1 MSQVASTTSTPPQRA
16 RRRAPVVLLAAGAAT
31 GIVLERFGIT
41 TLGFGYWWAVATLLL
56 AMWYLLHHLS
66 QAWLAGACL
75 LATIAALAGGWHHW
89 HWRLYPT
96 DEVGLMATLEPYP
109 CCFEAIADAAPERMA
124 AAPDTPYRA
133 IPQGEK
139 SQLLL
144 HVVRIRDG
152 EHWTEASGRCELI
165 VDGHLQGVGAG
176 DRLRVFGE
184 FRAPSPA
191 RNPGQF
197 DYALHSRAS
206 RELCFM
212 RSGSPDCVTVL
223 SEGSSWW
230 PERWIDSVRHGWER
244 QLWRLLGPER
254 APTAAAL
261 LLGSRNTMPR
271 EAIDAYRVT
280 GALHVLV
287 VSGMHVGI
295 LMSLVL
301 SLLGMGWL
309 PRRQALLIAIVIVVF
324 YTLLTGAQP
333 PVVRAAVLTV
343 LLCLGLWYD
352 NQPFAINSLGIAAVV
367 VLVLNP
373 SDLFQAGTQ
382 LSFLCVAVLMWFASV
397 KWLAPL
403 SPLQFLLRSVEPW
416 YQRVARI
423 ALAWAGWTVAATLAV
438 WIVSLPLLLQ
448 QYNLVS
454 PIAIVMCVPVFLVVG
469 WALYGGVAML
479 TIGWLVPPLERPLA
493 WLTGSC
499 IDALNQMVN
508 STSQWPYAYAW
519 TPAPSLWWVLGW
531 YVLMPVLLAAGGF
544 RFGWSRTVQIIALWI
559 AIGTLPAIAA
569 RFQHRDFQ
577 ATFLD
582 VGHGICVVVTTPE
595 GATLLY
601 DAGSLGSGTH
611 AADAISGYLWS
622 RGIRTIDGLVLSH
635 ADIDHFNA
643 VPGLVDRFRI
653 GRVFATSRMFPPIDD
668 NSDHSA
674 PAELQR
680 TLIAHGIPIEI
691 VELGDRLTLDATT
704 HADVIYPDH
713 LGNLGS
719 DNANSLV
726 LAVEFEGRRILLP
739 GDLEA
744 PGIDFVM
751 AEPPLDTDVL
761 LAPHHGSK
769 NSDPPGFAAW
779 STPETVVVSGGPATV
794 DPNVAASYRDRGAQ
808 ILYTAKSG
816 AVTVHIRDKV
826 VDIDNFL
833 P

>member
-1 MSQVASTTSTPPQRA
+1 MVLVAVGA
-16 RRRAPVVLLAAGAAT
+16 AAGVVLD
-31 GIVLERFGIT
+31 RF
-41 TLGFGYWWAVATLLL
+41 VATALGIGVWWFSAVMLFV
-56 AMWYLLHHLS
+56 AWYVLHRGKH
-66 QAWLAGACL
+66 AWMSGVCL
-75 LATIAALAGGWHHW
+75 LALVASLTAGWHHW
-89 HWRLYPT
+89 HWRLYPI

-124 AAPDTPYRA
+124 AAPESPYRA

-144 HVVRIRDG
+144 HISRIRNG
-152 EHWTEASGRCELI
+152 EHWVESSGRCELI

-197 DYALHSRAS
+197 DYALHSRAD
-206 RELCFM
+206 RELCFL

-223 SEGSSWW
+223 ATGSAWW
-230 PERWIDSVRHGWER
+230 PERWIDAVRHRWER
-244 QLWRLLGPER
+244 RLWRLLGPER

-271 EAIDAYRVT
+271 EAVDAYRVT

-287 VSGMHVGI
+287 VSGMHVSI

-309 PRRQALLIAIVIVVF
+309 PRRQALVIAIAIVVF
-324 YTLLTGAQP
+324 YTLLTGANP

-343 LLCLGLWYD
+343 LICLGLWYD
-352 NQPFAINSLGIAAVV
+352 NQPFALNSLGIAAVV
-367 VLVLNP
+367 VLLINP

-397 KWLAPL
+397 KWVEPL
-403 SPLQFLLRSVEPW
+403 SPLQFLLRSCEPW
-416 YQRVARI
+416 YQRLARV
-423 ALAWAGWTVAATLAV
+423 ALAWAGWTIAATLAV
-438 WIVSLPLLLQ
+438 WIISLPLLLQ

-479 TIGWLVPPLERPLA
+479 TIGWLVPALEAPLA

-499 IDALNQMVN
+499 IDALNHMV
-508 STSQWPYAYAW
+508 SSSSHWPYAYAW
-519 TPAPSLWWVLGW
+519 TPAPSLWWVIGW
-531 YVLMPVLLAAGGF
+531 YVLMPLLLCTGGF
-544 RFGWSRTVQIIALWI
+544 RWGQHRTIQIVALWI
-559 AIGTLPAIAA
+559 AVGTIPAIAS
-569 RFQHRDFQ
+569 RFASHDFE

-582 VGHGICVVVTTPE
+582 VGHGVCVVVTTPE

-611 AADAISGYLWS
+611 AADAIAGYLWS
-622 RGIRTIDGLVLSH
+622 RGLRTIDGLVLSH

-643 VPGLVDRFRI
+643 MPGLVDRFRI
-653 GRVFATSRMFPPIDD
+653 GRVFVTSRMFPPSGDR
-668 NSDHSA
+668 SHHSA

-680 TLIAHGIPIEI
+680 LLVAHAIPIEV
-691 VELGDRLTLDATT
+691 VELGDRLTLDGTT
-704 HADVIYPDH
+704 YADVIYPDR

-726 LAVEFEGRRILLP
+726 LAVEFQGRRILLP

-794 DPNVAASYRDRGAQ
+794 DRHVAASYRNRGAKV
-808 ILYTAKSG
+808 IYTARRG
-816 AVTVHIRDKV
+816 AVSVRIHDKRV
-826 VDIDNFL
+826 KIETFL
-833 P
+833 D